1 MPELPE
7 VETVRCGLEPVL
19 VGARI
24 ARVEQRRPDLRFPLP
39 DDFAA
44 RLEGRTIRALGRR
57 AKYLLAHLDSGEA
70 LIMHLGMSGRF
81 TISPGSPPSHG
92 EGLGVGGIPT
102 AEGSDP
108 AGLTPDTA
116 LASMAHEVRPAGS
129 APVAQPGD
137 RGRPG
142 SDPQGLTPQ
151 PGGKIGAFVHAT
163 GGNAAHDHVVLHMA
177 SGASVTYNDPR
188 RFGFMLLVASDEL
201 ETHPL
206 IRGLGVEPLGNELSA
221 HYLAA
226 RAEGRRA
233 DLKAF
238 LLDQRIIAGLG
249 NIYVA
254 EALFRARL
262 SPNRAAACLARKGG
276 KPTNRAERLVPA
288 IRAVLEAAIRA
299 GGSTLKD
306 YRRADGDLGYFQHQ
320 HMVYGRAGE
329 PCATPGCRGIVRR
342 TIQGGRATFHCPVC
356 QR

>member
-7 VETVRCGLEPVL
+7 VETVRRGLEPAL

-39 DDFAA
+39 EDFPA
-44 RLEGRTIRALGRR
+44 RLEGRLIMALGRR
-57 AKYLLAHLDSGEA
+57 AKYLLAHLDSSEV
-70 LIMHLGMSGRF
+70 LVMHLGMSGRF
-81 TISPGSPPSHG
+81 TIAAPSPRLPG
-92 EGLGVGGIPT
+92 EGRG
-102 AEGSDP
+102 EGRP
-108 AGLTPDTA
+108 KENRAGQR
-116 LASMAHEVRPAGS
+116 LASSLAPAHHPSPLPAQDGQRELL
-129 APVAQPGD
+129 AN
-137 RGRPG
+137 
-142 SDPQGLTPQ
+142 
-151 PGGKIGAFVHAT
+151 FVHAT
-163 GGNAAHDHVVLHMA
+163 GGTAAHDHVVIHLD
-177 SGASVTYNDPR
+177 SGATVTYNDPR
-188 RFGFMLLVASDEL
+188 RFGFMLLVAEDML
-201 ETHPL
+201 EAHPL
-206 IRGLGVEPLGNELSA
+206 IRGLGVEPLGNALSA
-221 HYLAA
+221 AYLAE

-254 EALFRARL
+254 EALFRAGL
-262 SPNRAAACLARKGG
+262 SPNRAAGCLARKGG
-276 KPTNRAERLVPA
+276 KPTERAERLAPA

-342 TIQGGRATFHCPVC
+342 TIQAGRSTFHCPKC

>member
-7 VETVRCGLEPVL
+7 VETVRRGLEPVL
-19 VGARI
+19 VGERI

-39 DDFAA
+39 EDFAA
-44 RLEGRTIRALGRR
+44 RLAGCTIRALGRR
-57 AKYLLAHLDSGEA
+57 AKYLLAHLDSGEV

-108 AGLTPDTA
+108 
-116 LASMAHEVRPAGS
+116 
-129 APVAQPGD
+129 
-137 RGRPG
+137 
-142 SDPQGLTPQ
+142 QGLTPQ
-151 PGGKIGAFVHAT
+151 PGEKIGAFVHAT
-163 GGNAAHDHVVLHMA
+163 GGNSAHDHVVLHIA

-188 RFGFMLLVASDEL
+188 RFGFMLLVAEDEL

-254 EALFRARL
+254 EALFHARL